1 MTKIY
6 LSIWKWYATALYK
19 NRYLHL
25 DIEVLAPSNL
35 FWWKFKSIFPSIA
48 KKKKKK
54 EKKIRNLCFTGLH
67 FAKTHHYHH
76 KLPTWSRSNG
86 DLRVRRPLSHA
97 FWIDIS
103 NFWNVDH
110 VVMGYYTSYMPR
122 SRNSL
127 LSILL
132 RPLWSWVPLHNWIL
146 IQSVRPPKRIAFL
159 ATVLVDHCD

>member
-25 DIEVLAPSNL
+25 DMYWHPLTCFGENAEA
-35 FWWKFKSIFPSIA
+35 FF
-48 KKKKKK
+48 
-54 EKKIRNLCFTGLH
+54 RNLCFTVLH
-67 FAKTHHYHH
+67 FAKTHPYHH